1 MAAATTTR
9 VNSMSEEESPA
20 LGAVRILRD
29 AAGVRTTYEEIEIG
43 RDLGT
48 ELWMPTQAQI
58 DQVCERMED
67 HHPYY
72 EVGSPFGSTVV
83 PVSMTYL
90 LTRALFSQTYSV
102 RGLFYKWSVDLL
114 EPIRPGVTYTVQGK
128 ISDKW
133 VRNDREF
140 VAYESECRD
149 PSGTPVFRTRRA
161 HVLDFIKRTAPKV
174 GEGGLGTSDARS
186 PAAREARQPYWDPDW
201 PADDT
206 AAGTGSIE
214 ALPLADRSTQPGA
227 RLPSNALYFSQSKF
241 IARQN
246 NYFVGRGPTLHH
258 DARAAQQEGL
268 PAPVASAPDLM
279 ALCHQS
285 AMQFFGAGW
294 IRGGRAELTSMRPTY
309 VGEYVVSQGVVT
321 ALEEQPDGSLRL
333 ECDVWVVN
341 QHGERKV
348 AGKISGL
355 VPTGAQ

>member
-1 MAAATTTR
+1 MNDTTA
-9 VNSMSEEESPA
+9 NAPGM
-20 LGAVRILRD
+20 VRILRD

-43 RDLGT
+43 KDLGSEIWT
-48 ELWMPTQAQI
+48 PTQAQI

-90 LTRALFSQTYSV
+90 LTRGLFSQTYSV

-114 EPIRPGVTYTVQGK
+114 EPICPGVSYTVRGR

-133 VRNDREF
+133 IRNDREF
-140 VAYESECRD
+140 VAYESECCD
-149 PSGTPVFRTRRA
+149 PDGVVVSRTRRA
-161 HVLDFIKRTAPKV
+161 HVMDYIKRTAPKV

-186 PAAREARQPYWDPDW
+186 AAARSARQPYWDPDW
-201 PADDT
+201 PAHDT
-206 AAGTGSIE
+206 AAGTGGIE
-214 ALPLADRSTQPGA
+214 VAPLAGPQTPIGA
-227 RLPSNALYFSQSKF
+227 RLPSNALYFSQQKF
-241 IARQN
+241 AKRQN
-246 NYFVGRGPTLHH
+246 YYFVGRGPTLHH

-294 IRGGRAELTSMRPTY
+294 IRGGRAQLTSLRPTY
-309 VGEYVVSQGVVT
+309 AGEYIMSQGVVT
-321 ALEEQPDGSLRL
+321 AREAPADGAVRL
-333 ECDVWVVN
+333 HCDVWVIN
-341 QHGERKV
+341 QKGEKKV
-348 AGKISGL
+348 AGTVSGL
-355 VPTGAQ
+355 VAPSSR